1 MSAQPDNVVS
11 YHARQPD
18 WDGVDAD
25 NNPYSEA
32 DLKRLR
38 EMNQRYTHVVASGK
52 NRIVSEKPCPING
65 KTFVFEMPEEF
76 RQQFTNKTKIG
87 NKRPGAAWFD
97 WPGKNFKQGGIGVYP
112 NQSDCPESVFN
123 LYQGFAIEPKQG
135 DCALFLEHLRV
146 VLCRGDEKV
155 FSYLVQ
161 WLAHIIQRPEEK
173 PSVAVVLKSVEGTGK
188 GTLFKPLKTILGGM
202 AVQVNGAEQI
212 TGKFNSLVA
221 NKLLV
226 FGDEVELTDK
236 RSANRLKGLISETSV
251 TVEFKGI
258 DAQQVPNYARFIF
271 AGNGE
276 HIILAGVRERRYL
289 LLEPSSE
296 KAQNKAYFDALHDWA
311 DNGGAEALLDYLQ
324 QLDISEFDPRRAP
337 VTKALIEE
345 KLANLSLANTYVL
358 EQLTQP
364 KPFTDAPRIETEL
377 LIGVFIDWAHNNG
390 DSLSKPQ
397 AASSLGKTL
406 TRIGVKKIGRTDRGN
421 GQVFYEFPPL
431 VDMRREF
438 AAIFGHSADELFS

>member
-1 MSAQPDNVVS
+1 MSAQPNVVS
-11 YHARQPD
+11 YNAKQPD
-18 WDGVDAD
+18 WDAVDAD
-25 NNPYSEA
+25 NNPYSEL
-32 DLKRLR
+32 DLNRLR
-38 EMNQRYTHVVASGK
+38 DMNKRYTHVVASGK

-65 KTFVFEMPEEF
+65 KTFVFEQPEEF
-76 RQQFTNKTKIG
+76 RQQFTNKPKIG

-112 NQSDCPESVFN
+112 DPNACPDSVFN
-123 LYQGFAIEPKQG
+123 LYPGFLISPEQG
-135 DCALFLEHLRV
+135 DCSLFLEHLRL
-146 VLCRGDEKV
+146 VLCGGDEKV
-155 FSYLVQ
+155 YRYLVE

-188 GTLFKPLKTILGGM
+188 GTLFKPLKAILGSM
-202 AVQVNGAEQI
+202 AIQVNGAEQI
-212 TGKFNSLVA
+212 TCKFNALVA

-226 FGDEVELTDK
+226 FGDEVDLTDK
-236 RSANRLKGLISETSV
+236 RAANRLKGLISETSG
-251 TVEFKGI
+251 TVEYKGI
-258 DAQQVPNYARFIF
+258 DAQEVPNYARFIF
-271 AGNGE
+271 AGNCE

-289 LLEPSSE
+289 LLEPTSD
-296 KAQNKAYFDALHDWA
+296 KAQNKAYFDALHEWV
-311 DNGGAEALLDYLQ
+311 DNGGAAALLWYLQ
-324 QLDISEFDPRRAP
+324 NLDISEFDPRRAP

-345 KLANLSLANTYVL
+345 KLANLSPANTYVL
-358 EQLTQP
+358 EQLTQL
-364 KPFTDAPRIETEL
+364 KPFTDAPRIETEQ
-377 LIGVFIDWAHNNG
+377 LISVFIEWAHNNG

-438 AAIFGHSADELFS
+438 AAMFGHNASELFT